1 VRRIVFDRT
10 LGQKEAVELVKSG
23 DGRVDLVTELS
34 PLETLRV
41 AQSPFATVVKN
52 RGVLRTVFGAF
63 NLRRTGSPWRDARLR
78 QAVNLAVNRRDL
90 IQYATRG
97 NGVVIPA
104 LISAQDFGYDRTLPP
119 FPFDPVKARERLREA
134 GHPGGL
140 DVHLIAPGDLEVQ
153 ATVIGR
159 MLEQVGFKV
168 ERQVLDPV
176 AFNKR
181 TFLAELERPPEVQ
194 AWDLALF
201 TAENP
206 FKFAFYDI
214 YHYFS
219 LGGPYDWVGEEP
231 ELRRLY
237 EQMLGTVDQERQRA
251 LLQQMERHTRDQAY
265 FLFLYSPVQL
275 FAVSKA
281 VQFEPHP
288 AGYLDLVTL
297 AVTDRHWS
305 LRKGAP
311 R

>member
-1 VRRIVFDRT
+1 MKRIVFDQT

-34 PLETLRV
+34 PLETRRV
-41 AQSPFATVVKN
+41 AQSPGAAVVKN

-63 NLRRTGSPWRDARLR
+63 NMRRTGSPWRDARLR
-78 QAVNLAVNRRDL
+78 QAVNLAVNRRDV
-90 IQYATRG
+90 IQYAARG

-104 LISAQDFGYDRTLPP
+104 LISPQDFGYDRTLPP
-119 FPFDPVKARERLREA
+119 FPFDPGKARERLREA
-134 GHPGGL
+134 GPPGGL
-140 DVHLIAPGDLEVQ
+140 GVRLIAPGDLEVQ

-159 MLEQVGFKV
+159 MLEEVGFKV

-176 AFNKR
+176 TFNKK
-181 TFLAELERPPEVQ
+181 TFLPELDRPPEVQ

-201 TAENP
+201 TAEDP
-206 FKFAFYDI
+206 FKFAFSDI
-214 YHYFS
+214 YHYFA
-219 LGGPYDWVGEEP
+219 LGGPFDWIGEEP

-237 EQMLGTVDQERQRA
+237 EEMLGTVDRDIQRG
-251 LLQQMERHTRDQAY
+251 LLQEMERHTRDQAY

-281 VQFEPHP
+281 VQVEPHP

-305 LRKGAP
+305 LRKAVP